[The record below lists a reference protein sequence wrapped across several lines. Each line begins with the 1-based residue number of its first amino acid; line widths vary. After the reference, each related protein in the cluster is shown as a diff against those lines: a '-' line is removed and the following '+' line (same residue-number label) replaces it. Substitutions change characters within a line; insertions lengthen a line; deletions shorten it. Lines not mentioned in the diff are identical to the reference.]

1 MEVES
6 LGKWA
11 KKKGIGLMGTGD
23 FTHPLYVSE
32 LKAKLEPAGNG
43 LYQLKKGEKDVQFIL
58 TGEVSNIFQQGGR
71 LRKIH
76 TLLFA
81 PSLEVVEKINLRLA
95 KRGKLS
101 SDGRP
106 IFGFPVKE
114 LFKLVLDIS
123 EECLLVP
130 AHAWTPWF
138 SLFGANSGFDSI
150 EECFEEETKN
160 IHAIETGLSSDP
172 SMNRRLSQLDNICL
186 ISNSDA
192 HSPSKIGREANVFDC
207 ERDYR
212 TILDVI
218 KKKDRERFLFT
229 IEFYPEEG
237 KYHFDGHRKCD
248 ILFSPKESKEVDNIC
263 PVCKK
268 KLTIGVMHRVD
279 DLADRKDGYEPPDRI
294 PGRHMIPLEEIIAS
308 ALGVSVRT
316 KTVMKEYDRLI
327 ENCGPEF
334 SILLDM
340 EKDELSAY
348 AHPRVLE
355 GITRVR
361 EGRLRIAPG
370 HDGVFGK
377 IDIFGGE
384 EEG

>member
-1 MEVES
+1 M
-6 LGKWA
+6 
-11 KKKGIGLMGTGD
+11 
-23 FTHPLYVSE
+23 
-32 LKAKLEPAGNG
+32 
-43 LYQLKKGEKDVQFIL
+43 
-58 TGEVSNIFQQGGR
+58 SNIFQQGGR

-207 ERDYR
+207 ERDYQ